1 MSGNLCNCVDN
12 ITLNSLE
19 FGELNYYMRL
29 ISIFTFFTLCVTVLD
44 VYGHVQEQ

>member
-1 MSGNLCNCVDN
+1 
-12 ITLNSLE
+12 
-19 FGELNYYMRL
+19 L